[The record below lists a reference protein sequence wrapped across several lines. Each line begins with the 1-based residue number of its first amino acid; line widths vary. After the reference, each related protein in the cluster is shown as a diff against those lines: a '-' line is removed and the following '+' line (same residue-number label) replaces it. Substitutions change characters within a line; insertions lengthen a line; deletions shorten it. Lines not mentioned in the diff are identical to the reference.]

1 MKKIILMV
9 LALTLVSGLAF
20 AEKTT
25 YIVTNHRFNYV
36 KIKEVNGKIAAERQM
51 TQPKQIDE
59 QGLRAALASVNLAR
73 TYLIKKEVDTQRVF
87 DDSSIDFLAPALV
100 KAFSQ
105 ATESEEIVFA
115 YLTKNP
121 IFILRNDRLNI
132 CKAWIHGDELHIKF
146 EKLYAKVTGDV
157 DKRGNEAR
165 EISRAMGLRVRLEL
179 GEGQKLGVNDTDE
192 VVLDM
197 NYNYVKPPE
206 EKKIPQP
213 ATMSGEKPAQI
224 EAEAAKPA
232 KDVAPKKGDKDK
244 NLKNKAA
251 APVEVAPTQAN
262 TAKDR
267 LEELNQ
273 LKKDGLIDKKEYDEK
288 KKEILKEL

>member
-9 LALTLVSGLAF
+9 FAFTLVSGLAR

-25 YIVTNHRFNYV
+25 YIITNHRFNYV
-36 KIKEVNGKIAAERQM
+36 KIKEVSGKVAAERRM

-73 TYLIKKEVDTQRVF
+73 SYVIKKEVDSQRVF
-87 DDSSIDFLAPALV
+87 DDTAIDYLAPALV
-100 KAFSQ
+100 KAFAQ
-105 ATESEEIVFA
+105 ATENEEIVFA
-115 YLTKNP
+115 YLSKNP

-132 CKAWIHGDELHIKF
+132 CKAWIRGDELHIKF

-165 EISRAMGLRVRLEL
+165 EISRAMGLRVKLEL
-179 GEGQKLGVNDTDE
+179 GDGQKLGVTDIEE

-197 NYNYVKPPE
+197 NYNYVKGPE
-206 EKKIPQP
+206 EKKAPKA
-213 ATMSGEKPAQI
+213 ATMSGEKPAK
-224 EAEAAKPA
+224 E
-232 KDVAPKKGDKDK
+232 VATKKT
-244 NLKNKAA
+244 A
-251 APVEVAPTQAN
+251 APVEAAPVQTK

-288 KKEILKEL
+288 KKEILMEL